1 MIVFENVTL
10 GYDLNAPVLNNI
22 NLRIDNGDKIGLL
35 GRNGNGKSTLAKGIA
50 GRLEK
55 FFGEVNFTSK
65 LRIGYFAQHQLDELE
80 PELNAIEHLLKLDTE
95 ATPLKIRGRLGGVG
109 LLQEKQTTKIKYL
122 SGGEKAR
129 LTLAIIIYTDPH
141 VLILD
146 EPTNHLDINARD
158 ALVSALNDFDGAVIL
173 ISHDQELLNG
183 CVDDFFLIDDG
194 KVARFDGDLDDYRRW
209 LLNITGETQRRE
221 NNKNNHTGN
230 RSLEKVNR
238 KEKRQAAAEVRN
250 ATSKLRKRAAEVE
263 AELAKLVEKRI
274 MIINKLGDQKT
285 YSLSHEDLDSLFIE
299 KGTLDK
305 KIQQYEENWLE
316 LEEEIEQSFSEL
328 RIK

>member
-1 MIVFENVTL
+1 MWDLDSQIDVTL
-10 GYDLNAPVLNNI
+10 
-22 NLRIDNGDKIGLL
+22 
-35 GRNGNGKSTLAKGIA
+35 
-50 GRLEK
+50 
-55 FFGEVNFTSK
+55 
-65 LRIGYFAQHQLDELE
+65 
-80 PELNAIEHLLKLDTE
+80 E
-95 ATPLKIRGRLGGVG
+95 AFRCPPDDADVG
-109 LLQEKQTTKIKYL
+109 SL
-122 SGGEKAR
+122 SGGERRRVALCKLLLEAPEM
-129 LTLAIIIYTDPH
+129 LL
-141 VLILD
+141 LD

-194 KVARFDGDLDDYRRW
+194 EVARFDGDLDDYRRW